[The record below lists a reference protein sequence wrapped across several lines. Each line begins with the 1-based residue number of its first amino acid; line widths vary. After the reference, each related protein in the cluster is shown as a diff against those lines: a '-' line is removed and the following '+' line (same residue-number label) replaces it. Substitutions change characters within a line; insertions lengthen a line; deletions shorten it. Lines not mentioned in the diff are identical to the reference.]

1 MKNNMQRTITPS
13 SDSEKRR
20 PKTAGGI
27 NKEPEKDGI
36 VKKVY
41 GIITKENKNHEKNA
55 YNYFEPT
62 LWQ

>member
-1 MKNNMQRTITPS
+1 MQRTFKTPS
-13 SDSEKRR
+13 SDSKKCR
-20 PKTAGGI
+20 PKTVGGI

-36 VKKVY
+36 VKKKVC
-41 GIITKENKNHEKNA
+41 GIITKENKKHEKNA

>member
-1 MKNNMQRTITPS
+1 MTQTIKTPP
-13 SDSEKRR
+13 DSKKHR

-27 NKEPEKDGI
+27 NKEPEMDGI
-36 VKKVY
+36 VQKVCS
-41 GIITKENKNHEKNA
+41 IITKENKNHEKNA